1 MRKLK
6 SCRGRK
12 YVFVFNATAIIVLR
26 ELGHI
31 DLIDDIRYRCGAKI
45 LIPSRVRNEFLR
57 AGIELKI
64 HSDNIEFDDAT
75 NVASIED
82 IPESLGEGERHA
94 IMIAYLL
101 TRRLGREAVAVVTDD
116 KRARNKC
123 RELGIRVIGTLG
135 LIEFAKKHGAIS
147 KIEALELINK
157 IPDTSLYIT
166 SRLLKD
172 IKIKVENQ

>member
-31 DLIDDIRYRCGAKI
+31 DLIDNIKYRCGAKI

-57 AGIELKI
+57 AGIELEI
-64 HSDNIEFDDAT
+64 HSDNIEFDDAV

-101 TRRLGREAVAVVTDD
+101 AQRLGRDAVAVVTDD

-157 IPDTSLYIT
+157 IPGTSLYIT